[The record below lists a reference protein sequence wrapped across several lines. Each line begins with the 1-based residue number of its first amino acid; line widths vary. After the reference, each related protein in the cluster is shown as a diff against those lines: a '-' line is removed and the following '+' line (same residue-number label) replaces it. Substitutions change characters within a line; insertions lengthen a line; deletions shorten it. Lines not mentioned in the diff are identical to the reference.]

1 MVGQWWNNL
10 IPNVAESKPEPE
22 STKTEPILEE
32 DVVVMIQEEE
42 MVLVHKEFQ
51 EEPVQEEP
59 VQEEPVQEEPVQEEP
74 VQEEPVQEEPV
85 QEESQPKFIEPE
97 CTVSAPSKPKSK
109 KKQQKR
115 K

>member
-1 MVGQWWNNL
+1 MVGQWWNNV

-59 VQEEPVQEEPVQEEP
+59 VQEEPVQEEPVQEE
-74 VQEEPVQEEPV
+74 
-85 QEESQPKFIEPE
+85 SQPKFIEPE

>member
-74 VQEEPVQEEPV
+74 VQEE
-85 QEESQPKFIEPE
+85 SQPKFIEPE